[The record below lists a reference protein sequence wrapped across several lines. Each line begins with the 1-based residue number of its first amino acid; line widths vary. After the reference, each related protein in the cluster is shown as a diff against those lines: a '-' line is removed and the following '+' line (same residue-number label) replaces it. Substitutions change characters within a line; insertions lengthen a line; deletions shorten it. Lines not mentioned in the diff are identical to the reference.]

1 MKKNISCAIFI
12 SDVGFGHMV
21 RQRQIILELKKKIRN
36 IKITIFHQ
44 KNLNVIK
51 KTFNKRINYINNFN
65 NIKLNKTSKGFLDKK
80 KAINDL
86 KRWPKKT
93 EVFLNRN
100 KNKLKKFDFFISDLV
115 PEISYYAQKVNK
127 PCFSICHYTWD
138 WFFNRLVNRKKVAA
152 INLMR
157 KYTKMSTK
165 IYFPPLTN
173 SEILKDYKN
182 KKEVSFITNKL
193 EKKKDN
199 LHKNFKI
206 LIMNNGTETLTHLI
220 NNIIIMLSKMKQY
233 KFFISTGKLNL
244 EKRKQINK
252 IKNIFL
258 IDSSL
263 KQMYSFINKVD
274 LVLARGGYNTISEC
288 LILKKPSILS
298 YENHNPEIFE
308 NLKIMRNEKY
318 SGTMNY
324 TDWSYKNFRKKVESF
339 LKRDYFTVKK
349 NLLRKKFKN
358 NGAKE
363 IVNDIKKE
371 LKKFYDKNYC

>member
-1 MKKNISCAIFI
+1 MKKSISCAIFI

-21 RQRQIILELKKKIRN
+21 RQRQIIFELKKKIRN
-36 IKITIFHQ
+36 IDITIFHQ
-44 KNLNVIK
+44 KNLNVIR
-51 KTFNKRINYINNFN
+51 KTFNKRVNYINNFN

-80 KAINDL
+80 KAIHDL
-86 KRWPKKT
+86 KKWPKKT

-100 KNKLKKFDFFISDLV
+100 EKKLKKFDFFISDLV
-115 PEISYYAQKVNK
+115 PEISYYAKKINK

-138 WFFNRLVNRKKVAA
+138 WFFNRLVNHKKVVA
-152 INLMR
+152 INLMK

-173 SEILKDYKN
+173 HEILKDYKN

-193 EKKKDN
+193 KLKKNN
-199 LHKNFKI
+199 LQKKFKI

-220 NNIIIMLSKMKQY
+220 NNIIIMLSKMKHY
-233 KFFISTGKLNL
+233 KFFISTGKLSL
-244 EKRKQINK
+244 EKRRQINK

-298 YENHNPEIFE
+298 YENKNPEIFE
-308 NLKIMRNEKY
+308 NLKIMREKKY

-324 TDWSYKNFRKKVESF
+324 KDWSYKNFRKKLENF
-339 LKRDYFTVKK
+339 LKKDFFQTKK
-349 NLLRKKFKN
+349 ILSRKKFKN

>member
-1 MKKNISCAIFI
+1 
-12 SDVGFGHMV
+12 
-21 RQRQIILELKKKIRN
+21 
-36 IKITIFHQ
+36 
-44 KNLNVIK
+44 
-51 KTFNKRINYINNFN
+51 
-65 NIKLNKTSKGFLDKK
+65 
-80 KAINDL
+80 
-86 KRWPKKT
+86 
-93 EVFLNRN
+93 
-100 KNKLKKFDFFISDLV
+100 
-115 PEISYYAQKVNK
+115 
-127 PCFSICHYTWD
+127 
-138 WFFNRLVNRKKVAA
+138 
-152 INLMR
+152 MR

-173 SEILKDYKN
+173 REILKDYKN

>member
-1 MKKNISCAIFI
+1 
-12 SDVGFGHMV
+12 
-21 RQRQIILELKKKIRN
+21 
-36 IKITIFHQ
+36 
-44 KNLNVIK
+44 
-51 KTFNKRINYINNFN
+51 
-65 NIKLNKTSKGFLDKK
+65 
-80 KAINDL
+80 
-86 KRWPKKT
+86 
-93 EVFLNRN
+93 
-100 KNKLKKFDFFISDLV
+100 
-115 PEISYYAQKVNK
+115 
-127 PCFSICHYTWD
+127 
-138 WFFNRLVNRKKVAA
+138 
-152 INLMR
+152 
-157 KYTKMSTK
+157 
-165 IYFPPLTN
+165 
-173 SEILKDYKN
+173 
-182 KKEVSFITNKL
+182 
-193 EKKKDN
+193 
-199 LHKNFKI
+199 
-206 LIMNNGTETLTHLI
+206 MNNGTETLTHLI